1 MNSDLL
7 RTFVTLAQLGSYTKT
22 AQKMIVVPSTIS
34 KQVKQLEEETGR
46 VLVIRDKKTIRL
58 TKAGEIFLEYAHR
71 ILDAEDACM
80 STPLSLRKK

>member
-7 RTFVTLAQLGSYTKT
+7 RTFVTLAQMGSYTKT

-46 VLVIRDKKTIRL
+46 VLVIRDKKPSGLPRPERSFWSMPTGSWMPR
-58 TKAGEIFLEYAHR
+58 
-71 ILDAEDACM
+71 
-80 STPLSLRKK
+80 TPV